1 MENIYMF
8 QARFVKVDE
17 FGWWDMDRIQT
28 DSGTY
33 FNSKEF
39 HEIISVYEVQLTLM
53 APDHW

>member
-1 MENIYMF
+1 MF